1 MTAYTSFYQMMW
13 SIWGAPINPLGYVS
27 LLGSTLL
34 FGGAISCVFSE
45 RIAGYIALAGLFFCW
60 AFYLPGAL
68 MTNWLL
74 LPRAGKEGIAA
85 VASLLLLIITTF
97 YTVRVVIRT
106 RKGKKSA
113 ATC

>member
-1 MTAYTSFYQMMW
+1 
-13 SIWGAPINPLGYVS
+13 
-27 LLGSTLL
+27 
-34 FGGAISCVFSE
+34 
-45 RIAGYIALAGLFFCW
+45 
-60 AFYLPGAL
+60 